1 MAATAGYNV
10 LETSAAVAAAS
21 TGSPTGTGGKLVIFI
36 SLVVVVIFGFRV
48 NNLSLNKSTF
58 NKC

>member
-21 TGSPTGTGGKLVIFI
+21 TGSPTGTGGRLVIFI
-36 SLVVVVIFGFRV
+36 SLGPTVDFQP
-48 NNLSLNKSTF
+48 STG
-58 NKC
+58 